1 MKKKLVVSGAVMAGM
16 VLAFSIMSCNSGD
29 DRPVTLQIMYWDNV
43 QKPVIDAAIAE
54 FQEIHPAIRVTSTIV
69 PWGQYWQRLQTTM
82 VGGTAPDVFWMNV
95 PNFPRYAENGHL
107 LNLQPYLDAAGID
120 PSVYPQDLIDR
131 YRLDGEIHVI
141 PEQFDT
147 IALAYN
153 RRLFDEAGLSYP
165 DETWDWNTLRE
176 KALLLTKDRSSG
188 RQYGFIAN
196 SDSQAGYYNFMV
208 MNGGRI
214 ISEDRKTSG
223 FRDTGSIE
231 AIQFLVDLMYKD
243 RSAPPGQE
251 LYELNNPLDL
261 FVSGSAAMATIGAWS
276 VPVVYG
282 ALGEDVNVAPLP
294 KSPSTGERRSIIHGL
309 GWAGSART
317 KYPDETWLLLE
328 HLISPEFSAR
338 LAEEGVTIPSYEGM
352 ADDWVQAIPSM
363 DLQVFIDAQGYSW
376 PYPVSRNTSEWMS
389 IEMRE
394 MRDVW
399 LGASEVSEAME
410 AIAEGMD
417 QVLAAE

>member
-1 MKKKLVVSGAVMAGM
+1 MKGRLGVPGV
-16 VLAFSIMSCNSGD
+16 VLATMIMIPAIMGCGSGTD
-29 DRPVTLQIMYWDNV
+29 STVTLQMMYWDNV

-54 FQEIHPAIRVTSTIV
+54 FQEAHPHIRVNSTIV

-107 LNLQPYLDAAGID
+107 MNLQPYLDAAGID
-120 PSVYPQDLIDR
+120 VSVYPHDLVER
-131 YRLDGEIHVI
+131 YRLNGDVHTV

-153 RRLFDEAGLSYP
+153 RRLFDEAGVAYP
-165 DETWDWNTLRE
+165 DEGWDWNTLRE
-176 KALLLTKDRSSG
+176 KAALLTRDRPSG

-214 ISEDRKTSG
+214 ISEDRKESG
-223 FRDTGSIE
+223 FRDSGSIE
-231 AIQFLVDLMYKD
+231 AIQFLVDLMYTDK
-243 RSAPPGQE
+243 SAPPGQE

-261 FVSGSAAMATIGAWS
+261 FVSGNAAMTTIGSWS

-294 KSPSTGERRSIIHGL
+294 VSPATGERRSIIHGL

-317 KYPDETWLLLE
+317 RHPEETWLLLE
-328 HLISPEFSAR
+328 HLISREFAAR
-338 LAEEGVTIPSYEGM
+338 LAAEAITIPGYEGM
-352 ADDWVQAIPSM
+352 ADAWIEAIPSM
-363 DLQVFIDAQGYSW
+363 DLQVFIDAQSYSW

-389 IEMRE
+389 IETRE

-399 LGASEVSEAME
+399 LGAREVSEAM
-410 AIAEGMD
+410 ATIAEEMD
-417 QVLAAE
+417 RVLAAE